1 MVLSVKEK
9 ARYNFVR
16 YVIWRF
22 NIPKKLV
29 FKAFKAIKEN
39 KGTAGIDNISLGEFE
54 KNLNDNLYK
63 IWNRMSSG
71 TYFPPPVKAVEIPK
85 KNGGIRVLGIPT
97 VSDRIAQMM
106 VKLTFE
112 NKVENHFLE
121 DSYGYRPNK
130 SAHDAIDATR
140 KDVGNIIGF

>member
-1 MVLSVKEK
+1 
-9 ARYNFVR
+9 
-16 YVIWRF
+16 
-22 NIPKKLV
+22 
-29 FKAFKAIKEN
+29 
-39 KGTAGIDNISLGEFE
+39 
-54 KNLNDNLYK
+54 
-63 IWNRMSSG
+63 MSSG